1 MAGLSIFCYNLVEM
15 QVNIDYQPAV
25 AQRAGIGRYTRELA
39 SHLPPYLGDDG
50 ALSLFYFDFTR
61 KADAP
66 AAAERLRARP
76 FRLAPGA
83 IFRQLWKRGMP
94 PRYDILAGKAD
105 VYHFC
110 NFIIP
115 PLAKS
120 AKAIV
125 SIHDM
130 SFMRYP
136 ECAEPKNLEY
146 LKARLG
152 ETIERADAIITI
164 SKFSAREIAHFF
176 PSAKGKTH
184 VTYLGVDQ
192 STASPGR
199 EKILETRKRLGL
211 ERPYILTVGT
221 IEPRKNLP
229 FLVDAFDMMKNDEVD
244 LVVAGRPGWN
254 CDGIL
259 EKFKAARKAD
269 RIHHLADV
277 ADSDLPALYA
287 GAELYATASLYEG
300 FGLTPLEAMLCGT
313 PVISSC
319 GGSLEEV
326 LSDAAFTLRQFDL
339 GHWALSLDGLL
350 RDRRMR
356 GDLKRRGFSRAQKF
370 RWEETARQTA
380 EIYRKVAGA

>member
-1 MAGLSIFCYNLVEM
+1 SANEIAELLPESRGKLFPIPLGISPDFAPASEE
-15 QVNIDYQPAV
+15 AV
-25 AQRAGIGRYTRELA
+25 AE
-39 SHLPPYLGDDG
+39 
-50 ALSLFYFDFTR
+50 
-61 KADAP
+61 
-66 AAAERLRARP
+66 LRA
-76 FRLAPGA
+76 
-83 IFRQLWKRGMP
+83 
-94 PRYDILAGKAD
+94 KA
-105 VYHFC
+105 
-110 NFIIP
+110 
-115 PLAKS
+115 
-120 AKAIV
+120 
-125 SIHDM
+125 
-130 SFMRYP
+130 
-136 ECAEPKNLEY
+136 
-146 LKARLG
+146 
-152 ETIERADAIITI
+152 
-164 SKFSAREIAHFF
+164 
-176 PSAKGKTH
+176 
-184 VTYLGVDQ
+184 
-192 STASPGR
+192 
-199 EKILETRKRLGL
+199 GL
-211 ERPYILTVGT
+211 ERSYILAVGT